1 VGAKRASLPQVDQIR
16 EMSSKGVSLALHSN
30 SHADLSR
37 LAYPELKQELLL
49 KIAAL
54 ERYQLPWQPWLAFP
68 YGRQIGM
75 ENMLRLRGELG
86 IQCLFGIRYVTGNNL
101 PNDLLWQ
108 RIGLETDGFAPWREM
123 LLKPVAR
130 RLKGAFSNR

>member
-1 VGAKRASLPQVDQIR
+1 MA
-16 EMSSKGVSLALHSN
+16 LALHSN

-49 KIAAL
+49 NIVAL
-54 ERYQLPWQPWLAFP
+54 EHHKLPWQPWLAFP

-75 ENMLRLRGELG
+75 EDMLRLRGELG
-86 IQCLFGIRYVTGNNL
+86 IQRFWGIRCVTGDNHPNN
-101 PNDLLWQ
+101 LLWQ
-108 RIGLETDGFAPWREM
+108 RIGLETDGFAPWLEM

-130 RLKGAFSNR
+130 RLKRALFQ